1 MVAPIYTAFRSF
13 PTCSSTLRCGI
24 RALSGTSQ
32 QLRREQVP
40 PASAIYLGVHR
51 ELPFRYAQFG
61 ATYTL
66 MTEPIK
72 PSLQNGFVVAKV

>member
-1 MVAPIYTAFRSF
+1 MHPAIFIVRVAANV
-13 PTCSSTLRCGI
+13 
-24 RALSGTSQ
+24 
-32 QLRREQVP
+32 RREQVP

-51 ELPFRYAQFG
+51 ELPLRYAQFG
-61 ATYTL
+61 AMYTL